1 MKKTINNN
9 QLRLADQGKEVT
21 LYGWVA
27 NKRKFGEIN
36 FVDLR
41 DKFGIT
47 QLVFNEP
54 ISFTKESV
62 LEVNGLVV
70 ERKDKNLDLPTGE
83 IEVLVKSYKVL
94 STSKEQL
101 PFQIRDDIDVKEEL
115 RLEYKFLDLRR
126 PVMQNT
132 LKLRNDIIFA
142 IREYLQSEAF
152 TEVETPIL
160 SKATPEGARDFL
172 VPTRNKANAF
182 YALPQ
187 SPQLF
192 KQLLMIS
199 SLEKY
204 YQIARCFR
212 DEDSRKDRQPE
223 FTQLDIEVSFMDVE
237 SFQSYIEGLFKYF
250 MKKVMNVELKVPFD
264 RVKYDECID
273 KYGTDKPDFRYGN
286 EIVTINDFCKN
297 SDFNIIKS
305 APSVRLLKIDEV
317 ISKKDHK
324 KLEEIAK
331 KNKVKA
337 LFYFTVENNQVVESN
352 FASKVPAE
360 EIAKLIQAQA
370 NANGTYLICADKY
383 ENASQALGALRVELN
398 SWYNWARD
406 EYNFKWIVDWPMFE
420 YDEESDTWA
429 AAHHPF
435 TQFDNTLE
443 ELDTL
448 PKEQIRARSYDL
460 VLNGFEL
467 GSGSARIYDEKM
479 QEKMFEMIGL
489 SKEAQQSKFGFFLKA
504 FEYGV
509 PPHCGIGLGIDR
521 LVMILANHKTIRDV
535 IAFPKN
541 SRNEDLMTKAP
552 SNVEAD
558 QLADVYLQVKEKEV
572 E

>member
-1 MKKTINNN
+1 MKKTIKNN
-9 QLRLADQGKEVT
+9 QLRLENVGQVVT

-27 NKRKFGEIN
+27 NKRRFGELN

-47 QLVFNEP
+47 QLVFKTP

-62 LEVNGLVV
+62 LEVTGTVC
-70 ERKDKNLDLPTGE
+70 ERKDRNPDLPTGDIE
-83 IEVLVKSYKVL
+83 ILVDEYKVL
-94 STSKEQL
+94 SSSKEQL
-101 PFQIRDDIDVKEEL
+101 PFQIRDDIEVKEEL

-126 PVMQNT
+126 NVMQNNI
-132 LKLRNDIIFA
+132 KLRNDVIFA
-142 IREYLQSEAF
+142 IREYLQSQEF
-152 TEVETPIL
+152 TEIETPIL

-172 VPTRNKANAF
+172 VPTRNKENAF

-199 SLEKY
+199 GFEKY

-223 FTQLDIEVSFMDVE
+223 FTQLDIEVSFMDVP
-237 SFQSYIEGLFKYF
+237 SFQSYIEGLFKHF
-250 MKKVMNVELKVPFD
+250 MKKVMNVDIKIPFD
-264 RVKYDECID
+264 RVRFDDCIRD
-273 KYGTDKPDFRYGN
+273 YGTDKPDFRFEN
-286 EIVTINDFCKN
+286 KIVDIPEFAKN
-297 SDFNIIKS
+297 SDFSIVTS
-305 APSVRLLKIDEV
+305 APSIRLLHFVEKIN
-317 ISKKDHK
+317 KKEYK

-337 LFYFTVENNQVVESN
+337 LFYLVVNENKQLVETN
-352 FASKVPAE
+352 FAQKLNPADVQE
-360 EIAKLIQAQA
+360 LISQFGE
-370 NANGTYLICADKY
+370 GTYLICADKF

-398 SWYNWARD
+398 SWYGWARD
-406 EYNFKWIVDWPMFE
+406 EYNFKWIIDWPMFE
-420 YDEESDTWA
+420 HDEETGKWA

-435 TQFDNTLE
+435 TQFDNPLE
-443 ELDTL
+443 DLDKL
-448 PKEQIRARSYDL
+448 PKEKIRAKSYDL

-467 GSGSARIYDEKM
+467 GSGSARIYDEEV
-479 QEKMFEMIGL
+479 QTKMFEMINL
-489 SKEAQQSKFGFFLKA
+489 SKEEQQNKFGFFLKA

-521 LVMILANHKTIRDV
+521 LIMILANQKTIRDV

-541 SRNEDLMTKAP
+541 SKNEDLMTQAP
-552 SNVEAD
+552 SSVDSE
-558 QLADVYLQVKEKEV
+558 QLTELFLEVKSK
-572 E
+572 

>member
-9 QLRLADQGKEVT
+9 QLRLADAGKQVT

-41 DKFGIT
+41 DKFGVT
-47 QLVFNEP
+47 QLVFNTP
-54 ISFTKESV
+54 ITFTKESV
-62 LEVNGLVV
+62 LEVNGTVV

-83 IEVLVKSYKVL
+83 IEVVVDSYNVL
-94 STSKEQL
+94 SSSKEQL

-192 KQLLMIS
+192 KQLLMIA

-250 MKKVMNVELKVPFD
+250 MKKVMNVELQIPFD

-286 EIVTINDFCKN
+286 EIVSIPEFCQA
-297 SDFNIIKS
+297 SDFNIIKNAS
-305 APSVRLLKIDEV
+305 SIRLLKIDEV
-317 ISKKDHK
+317 ISKKDFK

-337 LFYFTVENNQVVESN
+337 LFYFTVENFQVAESN
-352 FASKVPAE
+352 FATKVPAS
-360 EIAKLIQAQA
+360 EIESLIKKQKNQ
-370 NANGTYLICADKY
+370 NGTYLICADKY

-398 SWYNWARD
+398 SWYKWAKD

-420 YDEESDTWA
+420 YDEENNSWA

-489 SKEAQQSKFGFFLKA
+489 SKQDQQNKFGFFLKA

-521 LVMILANHKTIRDV
+521 LVMILSNHKTIRDV

-541 SRNEDLMTKAP
+541 SKNEDLMTQAP
-552 SNVEAD
+552 SNVEQS
-558 QLADVYLQVKEKEV
+558 QLNDVYLQITENK
-572 E
+572 

>member
-9 QLRLADQGKEVT
+9 QLRLADAGKQVT

-41 DKFGIT
+41 DKFGVT
-47 QLVFNEP
+47 QLVFNSP
-54 ISFTKESV
+54 ITFTKESV
-62 LEVNGLVV
+62 LEVNGTVV

-83 IEVLVKSYKVL
+83 IEVVVDSYNVL
-94 STSKEQL
+94 SSSKEQL

-192 KQLLMIS
+192 KQLLMIA

-223 FTQLDIEVSFMDVE
+223 FTQLDIEVSFMDVT

-250 MKKVMNVELKVPFD
+250 MKKVMNVELQIPFD
-264 RVKYDECID
+264 RVKYDECIE

-286 EIVTINDFCKN
+286 EIVSIPKFCQA
-297 SDFNIIKS
+297 SDFNIIKNAS
-305 APSVRLLKIDEV
+305 SIRLLKIDEV
-317 ISKKDHK
+317 ISKKDFK

-337 LFYFTVENNQVVESN
+337 LFYFTVENFQVAESN
-352 FASKVPAE
+352 FATKVPAS
-360 EIAKLIQAQA
+360 EIESLIKKQKNQ
-370 NANGTYLICADKY
+370 NGTYLICADKY
-383 ENASQALGALRVELN
+383 ENASQALGALRFELN
-398 SWYNWARD
+398 SWYGWAKD

-420 YDEESDTWA
+420 YDEENNSWA

-489 SKEAQQSKFGFFLKA
+489 SKQDQQNKFGFFLKA

-521 LVMILANHKTIRDV
+521 LVMILSNHKTIRDV

-541 SRNEDLMTKAP
+541 SKNEDLMTQAP
-552 SNVEAD
+552 SNVEQS
-558 QLADVYLQVKEKEV
+558 QLNDVYLEIREK
-572 E
+572 

>member
-9 QLRLADQGKEVT
+9 QLRLADAGKKVT

-27 NKRKFGEIN
+27 NKRKFGEIS

-41 DKFGIT
+41 DKFGVT
-47 QLVFNEP
+47 QLVFNTP
-54 ISFTKESV
+54 ITFTKESV
-62 LEVNGLVV
+62 LEVNGTVV
-70 ERKDKNLDLPTGE
+70 ERKDKNPDLPTGE
-83 IEVLVKSYKVL
+83 VEVVVDSYNVL

-192 KQLLMIS
+192 KQLLMIA

-250 MKKVMNVELKVPFD
+250 MKKVMNVELQIPFE
-264 RVKYDECID
+264 RVKYDECIN

-286 EIVTINDFCKN
+286 ELVSIPEFCQT

-305 APSVRLLKIDEV
+305 ASSIRLLKIDEI
-317 ISKKDHK
+317 ISKKDFK

-337 LFYFTVENNQVVESN
+337 LFYFTVENFQIAESN
-352 FASKVPAE
+352 FASKVPAS
-360 EIAKLIQAQA
+360 EIETLIKSQNNQ
-370 NANGTYLICADKY
+370 NGTYLICADKY

-398 SWYNWARD
+398 SWYGWAKD

-420 YDEESDTWA
+420 YDEENNSWA

-489 SKEAQQSKFGFFLKA
+489 SKQDQQNKFGFFLKA

-521 LVMILANHKTIRDV
+521 LVMILSNHKTIRDV

-541 SRNEDLMTKAP
+541 SKNEDLMTQAP
-552 SNVEAD
+552 SNVETN
-558 QLADVYLQVKEKEV
+558 QLADVFLQIKEEK
-572 E
+572 

>member
-1 MKKTINNN
+1 MKKTIKNN
-9 QLRLADQGKEVT
+9 QLRIQNAGEVVT

-27 NKRKFGEIN
+27 NKRKFGEIS

-47 QLVFNEP
+47 QLVFNQP
-54 ISFTKESV
+54 ITFTKESV
-62 LEVNGLVV
+62 LEVTGVV
-70 ERKDKNLDLPTGE
+70 RERKDKNHDLPTGDIE
-83 IEVLVKSYKVL
+83 IAVSEYRVL
-94 STSKEQL
+94 SQSKEQL
-101 PFQIRDDIDVKEEL
+101 PFQIRDDIEVKEEL

-126 PVMQNT
+126 PVMQKT
-132 LKLRNDIIFA
+132 LKLRNDILFA
-142 IREYLQSEAF
+142 MREYLQSQEF

-172 VPTRNKANAF
+172 VPTRNKPNAF

-237 SFQSYIEGLFKYF
+237 SFQGYIEKLFQYF
-250 MKKVMNVELKVPFD
+250 MKKVMHVDIKVPFE
-264 RVKYDECID
+264 RVKYDECIE
-273 KYGTDKPDFRYGN
+273 KYGTDKPDFRYAN
-286 EIVTINDFCKN
+286 EIVSIPDFCN
-297 SDFNIIKS
+297 QSDFNIIKQ
-305 APSVRLLKIDEV
+305 APSKRLLKIDEQ
-317 ISKKDHK
+317 INKKEYK

-337 LFYFTVENNQVVESN
+337 LFYFVVNNNEVVESN
-352 FASKVPAE
+352 FASKVPAI
-360 EIAKLIQAQA
+360 EIEKLISQQV
-370 NANGTYLICADKY
+370 NPNGTYLICADKY

-398 SWYNWARD
+398 SWYSWAKD
-406 EYNFKWIVDWPMFE
+406 EFNFKWIIDWPMFE
-420 YDEESDTWA
+420 YDEETNSWA

-448 PKEQIRARSYDL
+448 PKEKIRAKSYDL
-460 VLNGFEL
+460 VLNGYEL
-467 GSGSARIYDEKM
+467 GSGSARIYDEAM

-489 SKEAQQSKFGFFLKA
+489 SKEQQSNKFGFFLKA

-521 LVMILANHKTIRDV
+521 LVMILSNHKTIRDV

-541 SRNEDLMTKAP
+541 SKNEDLMTQAP
-552 SNVEAD
+552 SQVEEE
-558 QLADVYLQVKEKEV
+558 QLKDIYLEVKNNK
-572 E
+572 